1 MKNPEQRLAI
11 LGLELPAPPAPLA
24 AYVPIT
30 RSGNLLFVSGQLG
43 QDENGI
49 IKGCLGA
56 GTNIEQA
63 REAARRAA
71 LSVLAQV
78 VHSAGVPLENVKKM
92 LKLSIFVAST
102 PDFHEHHLVANG
114 ASELIVDIFGEKGRH
129 ARAAFGVG
137 ALPLG
142 AVVEIEAIVEV
153 DNPAD
158 PDR

>member
-1 MKNPEQRLAI
+1 M
-11 LGLELPAPPAPLA
+11 GLKLPVAPAPLA
-24 AYVPIT
+24 AYIPVT
-30 RSGNLLFVSGQLG
+30 RSGNLLFVSGQLA
-43 QDENGI
+43 QDENGVV
-49 IKGCLGA
+49 KGCLGA
-56 GTNIEQA
+56 GTNIEQEA
-63 REAARRAA
+63 REAARLAA
-71 LSVLAQV
+71 LSVLAQI
-78 VHSAGVPLENVKKM
+78 VHSAGVPLGNVKKI

-142 AVVEIEAIVEV
+142 AVVEIEAVVEV
-153 DNPAD
+153 GHGPNHPAD